1 MPMGFAPRL
10 GTIASRLT
18 RNIVSRTTLREV
30 PKPHVLPPIISDRK
44 PLQISTPQE
53 FLTVIGRS
61 CHEKLEPESWDTFWK
76 TTRNDLKKAGLGVK
90 ERRYY
95 SCLVG
100 RFSGILTLGDNRY
113 ILWCMEKYRSG
124 NDPREFGYEQKPAK
138 VIRGYD
144 IPYLS

>member
-1 MPMGFAPRL
+1 
-10 GTIASRLT
+10 
-18 RNIVSRTTLREV
+18 
-30 PKPHVLPPIISDRK
+30 
-44 PLQISTPQE
+44 LQINTPQE

-90 ERRYY
+90 ERRYD

-124 NDPREFGYEQKPAK
+124 NDPREFAYEQKPAK